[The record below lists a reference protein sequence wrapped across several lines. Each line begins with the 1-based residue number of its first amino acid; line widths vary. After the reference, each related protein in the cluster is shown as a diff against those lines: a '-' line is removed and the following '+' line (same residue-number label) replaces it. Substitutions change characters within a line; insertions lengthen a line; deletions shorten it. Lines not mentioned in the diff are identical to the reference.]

1 MPVPARPAP
10 AATRPADP
18 RQHPPLP
25 PGRFDLLADRRAC
38 SASRVTGSCGAGA
51 FSARVSHCASGP
63 IGLPARHQGS
73 FQLSLGRAAAVSVT
87 CRGQFDAGPVVAGQE
102 GQDFA
107 DGAFPAGGFGQG
119 QVRLD
124 LVAVAAA
131 VLLLGEV
138 AGCGQVGDDGV
149 GAALGDV
156 QAGGDVAQARARVV
170 GDAQQRPGVVGQETP
185 ACRDNSLPYFPE
197 KDC

>member
-1 MPVPARPAP
+1 M
-10 AATRPADP
+10 
-18 RQHPPLP
+18 
-25 PGRFDLLADRRAC
+25 
-38 SASRVTGSCGAGA
+38 ASRCIDS
-51 FSARVSHCASGP
+51 SGP
-63 IGLPARHQGS
+63 STHWRRE
-73 FQLSLGRAAAVSVT
+73 QLCLGRAAAVSVT
-87 CRGQFDAGPVVAGQE
+87 CRGQFDAGPVVAGEE

-131 VLLLGEV
+131 VLLLDEV

-185 ACRDNSLPYFPE
+185 ACHDNSLPYFPE
-197 KDC
+197 KNC

>member
-1 MPVPARPAP
+1 MRRRGFQRAGQALRFRPH
-10 AATRPADP
+10 R
-18 RQHPPLP
+18 
-25 PGRFDLLADRRAC
+25 LAC
-38 SASRVTGSCGAGA
+38 P
-51 FSARVSHCASGP
+51 ASGE
-63 IGLPARHQGS
+63 
-73 FQLSLGRAAAVSVT
+73 FQLCLGRAAAVSVT
-87 CRGQFDAGPVVAGQE
+87 CRGQFDAGPVVAGEE

-131 VLLLGEV
+131 VLLLDEV

-185 ACRDNSLPYFPE
+185 ACLDNSLPYFPE
-197 KDC
+197 KNC